1 MSSAGRGTRSRLRGR
16 ASAAVVTVVLV
27 GVVSGCGGDDGD
39 ADEGGP
45 GPTTAASTNL
55 SDATLWLSFEDQG
68 LTYQGETQFPDALGG
83 PYAALVA
90 TANDGT
96 VEVVAGVDGRGD
108 ALAFPEKCDAD
119 TGCPRAMLEVPPDTA
134 LDPGSEDFEF
144 GAAVWVAPDQTTTGS
159 NIMQRGRFDTEGGLW
174 KLQVDSLEGRP
185 SCVVRSGDDQV
196 LVRSTVSV
204 ADSAWH
210 RVVCRRDATGVE
222 IDVDGVVDREAG
234 ETGSVAT
241 EWPLRIGSPG
251 VGDQDD
257 QFHGRIDDVFLKIAP
272 ST

>member
-1 MSSAGRGTRSRLRGR
+1 MPSAGRGTGRRIRGR
-16 ASAAVVTVVLV
+16 ASAAAVAVLLV
-27 GVVSGCGGDDGD
+27 GVVSSCGGDG
-39 ADEGGP
+39 DEGGP
-45 GPTTAASTNL
+45 APTTTAATDL
-55 SDATLWLSFEDQG
+55 SDAALLLSFEDQG
-68 LTYQGETQFPDALGG
+68 LTYQGDTEFPDALGRPFAG
-83 PYAALVA
+83 LVV

-119 TGCPRAMLEVPPDTA
+119 AGCPRAMLEIPPDAA

-159 NIMQRGRFDTEGGLW
+159 NIVQRGRFDTEGGLW

-185 SCVVRSGDDQV
+185 SCVVRSGDAQV

-222 IDVDGVVDREAG
+222 IEVDGVVDRESG
-234 ETGSVAT
+234 ETGSVDS

-251 VGDQDD
+251 VGNEDD
-257 QFHGRIDDVFLKIAP
+257 QFHGRIDDVFLRIAP

>member
-1 MSSAGRGTRSRLRGR
+1 MLALLVCTMSSC
-16 ASAAVVTVVLV
+16 
-27 GVVSGCGGDDGD
+27 GVVDAGDDDG
-39 ADEGGP
+39 EGTDP
-45 GPTTAASTNL
+45 APTAAATPDL
-55 SDATLWLSFEDQG
+55 SDAALWLSFEEQE
-68 LTYQGETQFPDALGG
+68 LTYRGETEFPDALGG
-83 PYAALVA
+83 AYAGLVV

-96 VEVVAGVDGRGD
+96 VEVVAGADGRGD
-108 ALAFPEKCDAD
+108 AVAFPEKCDA
-119 TGCPRAMLEVPPDTA
+119 TSGCPRAMLEVEPDA
-134 LDPGSEDFEF
+134 DLDPGSGDFEF

-159 NIMQRGRFDTEGGLW
+159 NIVQRGRFDTEGGLW

-204 ADSAWH
+204 SDSAWH

-222 IDVDGVVDREAG
+222 IEVDGTVDREDG
-234 ETGSVAT
+234 ETGSVDS

-257 QFHGRIDDVFLKIAP
+257 QFHGRIDDVFLRIAP